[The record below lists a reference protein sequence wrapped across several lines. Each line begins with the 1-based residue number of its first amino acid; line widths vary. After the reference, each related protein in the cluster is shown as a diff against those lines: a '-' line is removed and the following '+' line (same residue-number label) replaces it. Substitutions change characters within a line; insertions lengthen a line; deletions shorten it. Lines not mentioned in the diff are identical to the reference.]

1 MIIIHSA
8 FLLRVGREN
17 DKGRIQSVFV
27 GCWDVSQDC
36 PSDREYISS
45 LRGVFRWQ
53 KHVQKV
59 VVLVAFGRIDTGENL
74 VLVAQFGRKGIVSL
88 SFPRFTA
95 VLFLNLIPG
104 RQCQKKFATRSL
116 VSEYLSNNSGSVE
129 SLAWVISA
137 ILEG

>member
-1 MIIIHSA
+1 MIIIDSA

-27 GCWDVSQDC
+27 GCGDVSQDC

-53 KHVQKV
+53 KHVKKV
-59 VVLVAFGRIDTGENL
+59 VVFVAFGRIDTGENL

-88 SFPRFTA
+88 SFPCFTA

-104 RQCQKKFATRSL
+104 RQCQKKFATRRL

-129 SLAWVISA
+129 SLA
-137 ILEG
+137 